1 MSYQWIDKL
10 FNQPRD
16 LNPVRIQFVSMR
28 LVICCGILAVCGLF
42 ASIYLLH
49 IVQWS
54 SAATPHGD
62 SVLQLAQQAAL
73 IVVAVQVFVAPLYLI
88 IKYYLGKAAFLKKV
102 VDLLPGDDAC
112 ASDLLSKKLDAKTAE
127 LLLCAMRQRMARE
140 EQLSSAIATALQAPR
155 DPASIVD
162 TLQRTFPKYLKEHLI
177 EAFVVG
183 GLLTLIASLLLRLA
197 EKTDFADSFQAIGLA
212 VLVTGVAGA
221 ITRSELLL
229 KTFRNALADV
239 IYGEKHLPTR
249 NDLKDIW
256 IRVSL
261 ALSKQRFPK
270 IATKVFEEMHALYLE
285 NHGPYYRSKFVSTHE
300 LDWDPQKP
308 GELISIETTSYTIVA
323 NDPNSTVN
331 YRPQV
336 KIPKELTD
344 IGSDKLLEF
353 SINGECNLAQWKELS
368 TICGT
373 DEWKPGS
380 WHVWCNLVLCGKSE
394 YHFVTKH
401 ERRFNPQSDNF
412 WKLIS
417 THILEQPEVRV
428 HIRASGLEVAFD
440 PSGTPGEWLSGV
452 TGRPPLHE
460 ELRSTVRLDLF
471 YPGVVFPEQG
481 FMLIY
486 RTIPQASSQPQP
498 QALPPATLQTTT

>member
-16 LNPVRIQFVSMR
+16 LKPIKLQFVSMR
-28 LVICCGILAVCGLF
+28 LVIGCGILAACGLF

-49 IVQWS
+49 IAQWS
-54 SAATPHGD
+54 STAASHKDPT
-62 SVLQLAQQAAL
+62 LQIAQQVAL
-73 IVVAVQVFVAPLYLI
+73 IVVAVQVFIAPLVLT
-88 IKYYLGKAAFLKKV
+88 IKYYFEKSAFLKKAI
-102 VDLLPGDDAC
+102 DSIPADAC

-127 LLLCAMRQRMARE
+127 LLLCAMRQRMSRE
-140 EQLSSAIATALQAPR
+140 EQLTAATTAALQAPR

-162 TLQRTFPKYLKEHLI
+162 TLQHTLPKYLKEHLI

-183 GLLTLIASLLLRLA
+183 GLLTVIASLLLRLA
-197 EKTDFADSFQAIGLA
+197 DKTDFANSFQAIGLA
-212 VLVTGVAGA
+212 ILVTGVAGA

-270 IATKVFEEMHALYLE
+270 IANKVFEEMHALYLE

-323 NDPNSTVN
+323 NDPNSAVN

-353 SINGECNLAQWKELS
+353 SINGENNLTKWTELS
-368 TICGT
+368 SIQNT
-373 DEWKPGS
+373 DKWKPGS
-380 WHVWCNLVLCGKSE
+380 WHVWCDLVLCGKSE

-401 ERRFNPQSDNF
+401 ERRFSPQSDNF

-428 HIRASGLEVAFD
+428 HIRASGLEVAFE
-440 PSGTPGEWLSGV
+440 SAGTPGEWLSGV
-452 TGRPPLHE
+452 TGRQPLHE
-460 ELRSTVRLDLF
+460 ELRSTRRIDLY

-486 RTIPQASSQPQP
+486 RTIPQAPPQP
-498 QALPPATLQTTT
+498 IGTT